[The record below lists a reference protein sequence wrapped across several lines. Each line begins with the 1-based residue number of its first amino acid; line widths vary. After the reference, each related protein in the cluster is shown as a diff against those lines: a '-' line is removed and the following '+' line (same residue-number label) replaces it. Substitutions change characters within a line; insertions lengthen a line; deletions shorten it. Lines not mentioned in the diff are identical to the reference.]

1 LNPGRARRQRYLAF
15 TVIFVKAFCMSD
27 VTRFLE
33 AAERGDRS
41 AEEQLLKVVYAEL
54 HRMAEQKLAGDE
66 ANRTLQ
72 PTALVH
78 DAWLHLVGDGQ
89 PGFANRAHFFGAA
102 AQAMRRILIDRARR
116 KHAEKRGGGAEHID
130 LDSVDVAINATD
142 SVLLRIDEALDKLA
156 AEDPP
161 SAELVRLRFF
171 VGLKNE
177 EAAEVLNISERT
189 AKRYWTFARAWL
201 YDELRQDHGH

>member
-1 LNPGRARRQRYLAF
+1 
-15 TVIFVKAFCMSD
+15 MSD
-27 VTRFLE
+27 VTRLLE
-33 AAERGDRS
+33 AAERGEADAQER
-41 AEEQLLKVVYAEL
+41 LLHLVYSEL
-54 HRMAEQKLAGDE
+54 HRMAEQRLAGDA
-66 ANRTLQ
+66 ANHTLQ

-78 DAWLHLVGDGQ
+78 DAWLQLAGHDFK

-116 KHAEKRGGGAEHID
+116 RRAEKRGGGAEHID
-130 LDSVDVAINATD
+130 LDSVDVAVNSSDT
-142 SVLLRIDEALDKLA
+142 SLLRIDEALEKLA
-156 AEDPP
+156 REDPP

-189 AKRYWTFARAWL
+189 AKRYWSFARAWL
-201 YDELRQDHGH
+201 YDELMRDKAAGL